1 MTRSASISGSSLD
14 NSIVRWCCISD
25 AELRKCEEWAL
36 SIKSDPLVCVQATS
50 MTKCIEMIKVGD
62 SLWSGYKTAQGAYVL
77 SELERKTSLRN
88 KWEWEGIYA
97 GEFPASREVVLLGYT
112 IHANPGFVFVIFSN
126 AAGRVVRLMRSP
138 WMQRMCTLQGD
149 VDWCL

>member
-1 MTRSASISGSSLD
+1 M
-14 NSIVRWCCISD
+14 
-25 AELRKCEEWAL
+25 
-36 SIKSDPLVCVQATS
+36 
-50 MTKCIEMIKVGD
+50 
-62 SLWSGYKTAQGAYVL
+62 
-77 SELERKTSLRN
+77 
-88 KWEWEGIYA
+88 
-97 GEFPASREVVLLGYT
+97 LLGYT